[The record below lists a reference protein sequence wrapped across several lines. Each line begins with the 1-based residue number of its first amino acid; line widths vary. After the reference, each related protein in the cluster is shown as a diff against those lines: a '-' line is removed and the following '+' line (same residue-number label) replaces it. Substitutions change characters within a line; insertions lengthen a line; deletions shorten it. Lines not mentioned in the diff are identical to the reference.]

1 MAHSSPFPLPLPLPL
16 FLLFSSPLLRHRTRK
31 KEEEEFYG
39 EIFTIFIST
48 RIDTGS
54 RKLHQTRKPMSIR
67 FDRDNSMML
76 FLSYFFFFFFFLDQV
91 LDWDE
96 VIKIQDREVCRGK
109 VDLRVNLW
117 IAFL

>member
-76 FLSYFFFFFFFLDQV
+76 FLSYFFFL
-91 LDWDE
+91 LL
-96 VIKIQDREVCRGK
+96 
-109 VDLRVNLW
+109 LRPGAGLGTR
-117 IAFL
+117 